1 MKEIPDFLDD
11 FDDWNEFARELD
23 YSGVTNDVDG
33 VEYPDVSTD
42 VPEFLKTQVIDRLL
56 QTTGLRLKINTIFWR
71 LTTEDTQTAPHQA
84 HTDSSMGRFTFV
96 LYMQDGPEGAG
107 TALVKHKTTGGLDQ
121 DPWTNA
127 ELEVWLRDMNDYD
140 AWAIT
145 KLFPMQANK
154 AVLYHSKRMHRA
166 EPVGGFGKDVTD
178 GRLVLTA
185 FLDSANGKV

>member
-1 MKEIPDFLDD
+1 MKEIPDFSDK
-11 FDDWNEFARELD
+11 FEQWDWHARGLD
-23 YSGVTNDVDG
+23 YSGEVNPVDG
-33 VEYPDVSTD
+33 VEYPDVSSD
-42 VPEFLKTQVIDRLL
+42 VPDEIKEYVVQKLL
-56 QTTGLRLKINTIFWR
+56 ETTGLRLKINTIFWR
-71 LTTEDTQTAPHQA
+71 LTTEETPTAPHQA
-84 HTDSSMGRFTFV
+84 HTDSSMGRFTFI

-127 ELEVWLRDMNDYD
+127 EFDVWKRDMNDYD
-140 AWAIT
+140 AWVIK
-145 KLFPMQANK
+145 KLFPMEANK
-154 AVLYHSKRMHRA
+154 AVLYHSKLMHRA